1 MNAIKNDGRGRAY
14 EAQADRHTFSHCGC
28 VAGRNANGR
37 CAITV
42 FISVVRHLGRG
53 RFRRRDVLLLQ
64 DLAAVLGMSGVGGNC
79 IERTYSHAQ
88 PTRLVRNHHGLA
100 RTVRVNAP
108 ERPSLAPPVT
118 AAVAD
123 EPPKLDVT
131 TPCNAAAQFALLAGR
146 DKDACV
152 NDERTAET
160 TLTENWSK
168 YAADDKN
175 QCVGTVQTGGPSSY
189 VELLSCIEVLQDA
202 KQIREGDPLMRSDRP
217 VESAPQLI
225 PARRR

>member
-1 MNAIKNDGRGRAY
+1 MRRKPIVILFLIAAALLGETRTGD
-14 EAQADRHTFSHCGC
+14 AQSPYLYQW
-28 VAGRNANGR
+28 
-37 CAITV
+37 CAISGGGGSGGAMSCYYKT
-42 FISVVRHLGRG
+42 
-53 RFRRRDVLLLQ
+53 LQ
-64 DLAAVLGMSGVGGNC
+64 QCLATLSGVGGNC

-168 YAADDKN
+168 YSADDKN
-175 QCVGTVQTGGPSSY
+175 QCVGTVKTGGPSSY

-217 VESAPQLI
+217 IESAPQLI

>member
-1 MNAIKNDGRGRAY
+1 MSCYYK
-14 EAQADRHTFSHCGC
+14 T
-28 VAGRNANGR
+28 
-37 CAITV
+37 
-42 FISVVRHLGRG
+42 
-53 RFRRRDVLLLQ
+53 LQ
-64 DLAAVLGMSGVGGNC
+64 QCLTTLSGVGGNC
-79 IERTYSHAQ
+79 MERTYSHAQ
-88 PTRLVRNHHGLA
+88 LLRRALFNHHGLA

-108 ERPSLAPPVT
+108 VRPLPAPQAT
-118 AAVAD
+118 TAVAD
-123 EPPKLDVT
+123 EPPKLDVA

-168 YAADDKN
+168 YSADDKN
-175 QCVGTVQTGGPSSY
+175 QCVGTVKTGGPSSY

-217 VESAPQLI
+217 VESAPQSI
-225 PARRR
+225 SSRRR